1 MCKLVVLRD
10 NFCGQKTVIKQV
22 QNEIRDCKGRNTKK
36 DGNEEVYCVIYFFG
50 RETDSSTQFHIS
62 RSFNND

>member
-36 DGNEEVYCVIYFFG
+36 DGNEEVYCVIIFSVE
-50 RETDSSTQFHIS
+50 RLIAPP
-62 RSFNND
+62 SFTYHDR